1 MPKPEGPR
9 RRPARTPSLQDL
21 CVACVVHNIQRFNAL
36 PVLPYDASLEIVQG
50 VLQNQLL
57 NPHVLELF
65 KQMGHPELMEAFKD
79 VKMLPPLE
87 MYSRCGRG

>member
-1 MPKPEGPR
+1 M
-9 RRPARTPSLQDL
+9 
-21 CVACVVHNIQRFNAL
+21 
-36 PVLPYDASLEIVQG
+36 LPYDASLEIVQG